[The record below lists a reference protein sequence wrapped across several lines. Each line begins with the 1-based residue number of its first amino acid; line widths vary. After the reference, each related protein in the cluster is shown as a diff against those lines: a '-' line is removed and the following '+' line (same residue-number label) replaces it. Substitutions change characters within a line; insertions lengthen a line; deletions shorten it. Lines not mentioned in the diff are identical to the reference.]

1 LGHVILSLSDVILS
15 PSSHVILSLSNV
27 ILSLSNVILSLSK
40 DDKRQQVQR
49 APASKAPLRGLGR
62 SL

>member
-1 LGHVILSLSDVILS
+1 LG
-15 PSSHVILSLSNV
+15 HVILSLSNV
-27 ILSLSNVILSLSK
+27 ILSLSDVILSLSDVILSLSDVILSLSK